1 METLDLKL
9 PYSDV
14 TLILDALRHYI
25 KYIDEL
31 DEDSLDEDTLADLL
45 NDGEVIKNIEVALSK
60 QFAEKF
66 GEY

>member
-9 PYSDV
+9 PCSDV

-25 KYIDEL
+25 AYINDL
-31 DEDSLDEDTLADLL
+31 DDDAVDEDTLSDLL
-45 NDGEVIKNIEVALSK
+45 NDNEVLKGLESSIAL

>member
-9 PYSDV
+9 PCSDA
-14 TLILDALRHYI
+14 TLILDALRHYMAHI
-25 KYIDEL
+25 NKL
-31 DEDSLDEDTLADLL
+31 DENTIDEDTLADLL
-45 NDGEVIKNIEVALSK
+45 NDNEVLKGLESSIAL